1 VARIAGRSGNQSVF
15 PKDFEKST
23 RDAAS
28 FAIDATDV
36 DREIEEDIQEEQEN
50 TRSFA
55 AETRKQPNGRK
66 CDRPARS
73 CQRVR

>member
-1 VARIAGRSGNQSVF
+1 MESLLQGGREINL
-15 PKDFEKST
+15 
-23 RDAAS
+23 AS

-55 AETRKQPNGRK
+55 AETTK